1 MPNDVHELQHRLEQ
15 NRALVR
21 NTGRSTLSRDHHE
34 SEVRTETRPCR
45 ACGNDVEA
53 SVLYVDGRRTP
64 SPPITCDACLEAEEA
79 DLARAGLVLVDA
91 KPVDIRDRLR
101 AIGVNT
107 RKHGDATLADFDSD
121 GIPWEAAK
129 ELATTTVGAGRH
141 DRVRGLYLVG
151 DVGVGKSHLAVA
163 IMRRVLQEGDGVTV
177 VYDSADR
184 LITKVQ
190 DSYGHGTTDQLIE
203 HRAAADLY
211 VLDDLGREKPTA
223 DALRVLVTI
232 LDEREGAPTVITSN
246 YKPIQLGMR
255 HGNEVEWGRV
265 QSRLGDEVY
274 RYVLVEGRD
283 RRFREGA

>member
-1 MPNDVHELQHRLEQ
+1 M
-15 NRALVR
+15 
-21 NTGRSTLSRDHHE
+21 SRDQHA
-34 SEVRTETRPCR
+34 SEVRTEARPCR
-45 ACGNDVEA
+45 SCGNDVEA

-64 SPPITCDACLEAEEA
+64 SPPITCDACIEVEESA
-79 DLARAGLVLVDA
+79 LARAGLALVDA
-91 KPVDIRDRLR
+91 KPIDIRDRLR
-101 AIGVNT
+101 ALGVNT
-107 RKHGDATLADFDSD
+107 RKHGEAKLADFDSD
-121 GIPWEAAK
+121 GVPWEAAK
-129 ELATTTVGAGRH
+129 ELATTTVRAGRH

-163 IMRRVLQEGDGVTV
+163 IMRYVLEEGEGKSV

-190 DSYGHGTTDQLIE
+190 DSYGQGTTDELIE

-246 YKPIQLGMR
+246 YRPSQLGKR
-255 HGNEVEWGRV
+255 HGGEFDWGRV

-274 RYVLVEGRD
+274 RYVLIEGRD
-283 RRFREGA
+283 RRFRESA